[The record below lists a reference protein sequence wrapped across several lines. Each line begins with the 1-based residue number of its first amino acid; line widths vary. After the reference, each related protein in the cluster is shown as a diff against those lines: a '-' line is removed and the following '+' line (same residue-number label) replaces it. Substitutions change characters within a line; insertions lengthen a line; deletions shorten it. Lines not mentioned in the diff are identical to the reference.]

1 MKKILLTLLCV
12 FSLTFAYTQIDTFKT
27 VKVDIPS
34 HVVVRTDSIKS
45 VYVPDT
51 TISKY
56 LNIHVCDGTLYINYL
71 KQYYHELLK
80 EPIKLRI
87 STPDSVNIITSRHYI
102 IKR

>member
-1 MKKILLTLLCV
+1 MKRILLILLCV

-34 HVVVRTDSIKS
+34 YVVVRTDSIKS

-56 LNIHVCDGTLYINYL
+56 LNIHVCDGTLYINYSRP
-71 KQYYHELLK
+71 YYYELLK
-80 EPIKLRI
+80 DSMMIK
-87 STPDSVNIITSRHYI
+87 
-102 IKR
+102 